1 MNFVILSMIQKLP
14 ENMETKMKAIFISL
28 KKIGLIIKHYFLKL
42 HIIII
47 YALPVYRIALF
58 I

>member
-1 MNFVILSMIQKLP
+1 MIQKLP